1 MSAADS
7 MPNIVE
13 LTAMPLLDMVEL
25 MGVVGLMVVPALDIV
40 AASGLW
46 FL

>member
-1 MSAADS
+1 